1 MDLWNDQAR
10 VKTWASINRTDTL
23 LNLAFNTALGS
34 SVFTDL
40 YIPVKTPTSQG
51 MPDEYTYESLGVT
64 TEQISHFYE
73 TYYGLNF
80 LSIPLKQHWESGDS
94 EYSTSL
100 NMLTRSIGDVYRF
113 NLIKYKKMIEAAGF
127 TWNPLWNVD
136 GTEKYT
142 SLENSGTNDISNT
155 KAYGSHVDSRSDS
168 NSKTGTENIAGTKNE
183 NHDDTNSATTF
194 DSTTDFVTDKNAG
207 NNNTTTDDYTTTY
220 NTTDAVSGTTTYGS
234 KTDTDETTV
243 THHNAKN
250 GEADYSGG
258 VDGFGNTVVGGDKY
272 HTDIK
277 ERTGNIGVTKTTELL
292 NDALEYY
299 RFNILQEFFNDL
311 NKVILVGIY

>member
-1 MDLWNDQAR
+1 MDLCNIER
-10 VKTWASINRTDTL
+10 VKTWANTSRTDTL
-23 LNLAFNTALGS
+23 LNMAFATSLGA
-34 SVFTDL
+34 SVFTNL

-64 TEQISHFYE
+64 TEQISHIYE

-80 LSIPLKQHWESGDS
+80 LSVPLKKQWAEGESDW
-94 EYSTSL
+94 STSL
-100 NMLTRSIGDVYRF
+100 NMLTRAIGDVYRF
-113 NLIKYKKMIEAAGF
+113 NLIKYKKMVEAAGF

-142 SLENSGTNDISNT
+142 SLENSGVNDINNT
-155 KAYGSHVDSRSDS
+155 KVYGSHTDTKTGS
-168 NSKTGTENIAGTKNE
+168 NSKTGTENLAGTKNE
-183 NHDDTNSATTF
+183 DHDDTNSATTF
-194 DSTTDFVTDKNAG
+194 DSTTDYVTDKNIG
-207 NNNTTTDDYTTTY
+207 NNSITTDDYTTTY
-220 NTTDAVSGTTTYGS
+220 NTTDSLSDSTVFGS
-234 KTDTDETTV
+234 KTDTDNTTV

-250 GEADYSGG
+250 GEAEYSGG

-277 ERTGNIGVTKTTELL
+277 ERHGNIGVTKTTELL